1 MAPKKSPKAFAKSES
16 KKRKV
21 EQEVEEEPEVDQEE
35 GMESVTGSARKSLT
49 DNILNQMRF
58 ATMKLEKVDSGEI
71 KVSDAEHQEL
81 QGKVQFLSD
90 WKALSRADPQKLEM
104 LASFENDKTCKNW
117 ATFKKKYSLS
127 SETESSS
134 IWGYGTEQLIC
145 NFVHFT

>member
-49 DNILNQMRF
+49 ANMLNQMRY

-81 QGKVQFLSD
+81 QGKVQFLRVGRVEEARVQGHWS
-90 WKALSRADPQKLEM
+90 ARPSV
-104 LASFENDKTCKNW
+104 
-117 ATFKKKYSLS
+117 
-127 SETESSS
+127 S
-134 IWGYGTEQLIC
+134 INQNNSQACRHGKRDSPSKRTGTQA
-145 NFVHFT
+145 